1 MCIIFSKI
9 EMGKIN
15 NMNRDNKISEVH
27 FTDEKIPPSDVSG
40 SYTHEWEALL
50 DQFRKTEWY
59 RKIRGQLL
67 FPKFFDPL
75 RSNYEIPKRKSL

>member
-15 NMNRDNKISEVH
+15 NMNRDNKFSQ
-27 FTDEKIPPSDVSG
+27 FDGRDEKLPPSDVSG

-59 RKIRGQLL
+59 RKSRGQLL
-67 FPKFFDPL
+67 FPKFFEWL
-75 RSNYEIPKRKSL
+75 SSNYEIPKRKSL